1 MWLRLLV
8 GIIGLIAIG
17 VGIKQIIRGSKELTG
32 QPVTQTQKLGETYT
46 STENRYSHR
55 IPQGWEQKPPPQAGV
70 TMIAAPAKSGF
81 ASNMVTTTETFD
93 GSLRAFA
100 DANIKSVQS
109 NMPDAKLITDSEFVP
124 NNKAPSYKLQFT
136 NKLKNLDLAQ
146 TMYFFEGTERR
157 KLIVTCTSTARQ
169 GPELESLFDDC
180 MKTFAFTGK

>member
-17 VGIKQIIRGSKELTG
+17 VGIKQIIRGTKELTG

-46 STENRYSHR
+46 STENGYSHR

-93 GSLRAFA
+93 GPLRAYA

-109 NMPDAKLITDSEFVP
+109 NMPDAKLISDNEFVP
-124 NNKAPSYKLQFT
+124 DNKVPSYRLKFT
-136 NKLKNLDLAQ
+136 NKLKDLDLAQ
-146 TMYFFEGTERR
+146 TMYFFEGTEGR
-157 KLIVTCTSTARQ
+157 KLIITCTATARQ

-180 MKTFAFTGK
+180 MKTFAFIGK